1 VKRDLLEQ
9 AYSAMR
15 HDLRKTV
22 LTMLG
27 MAWGIATVVLLLA
40 YGEGFGRAIENI
52 FHSFGATAVGI
63 FPNRTS
69 EQAGGN
75 KAGVEIRFTNDD
87 VELLRNVVPLVR
99 QIARESD
106 KQGKVQYG
114 TRSFSL
120 PVMGTDPA
128 IFDIWNLHVDDGRFL
143 NDQDNLTHGLYAVI
157 GSEAKEKL
165 FSGLP
170 AVGESIRID
179 GVSFQV
185 IGVLQARMQEGDDD
199 DNRYIYIPYSS
210 MDVLQ
215 NNHYLGGIWL
225 SSQGVDHDKLT
236 KTIRESLGLAHNFKP
251 SDQRA
256 VFIFDAQKQ
265 LEQFGII
272 SMGLKIL
279 LGFIGTITLGI
290 GGIGLMNIMLVS
302 VTQRTRE
309 IGVEK
314 ALGARK
320 RDILFQF
327 LAEALVITAV
337 GGVLGIVL
345 SYAISLSV
353 GTLTLYSALAKHA
366 SAGDITLLVAPKTLF
381 VATTILALVGIGS
394 GMFPAMRA
402 ANLDPIEA
410 LRYE

>member
-1 VKRDLLEQ
+1 MTREILTQ

-15 HDLRKTV
+15 HDLRKTI

-40 YGEGFGRAIENI
+40 YGEGFGRAIQGI
-52 FHSFGATAVGI
+52 FESYGATGVGI
-63 FPNRTS
+63 YGGRTS
-69 EQAGGN
+69 QQAGGN
-75 KAGVEIRFTNDD
+75 KAGVEIRFTDED

-99 QIARESD
+99 HISRVIHKD
-106 KQGKVQYG
+106 CTVQNG
-114 TRSFSL
+114 QRSFTF
-120 PVMGTDPA
+120 PVTAADPS
-128 IFDIWNLHVDDGRFL
+128 IQSIWALDMQSGRFL
-143 NDQDNLTHGLYAVI
+143 NDQDNISHPPTVVL

-165 FSGLP
+165 FSGVP
-170 AVGESIRID
+170 AEGANIRIN

-185 IGVLQARMQEGDDD
+185 VGVGKARPQEGDDN
-199 DNRYIYIPYSS
+199 DNRIIYLPFNA

-215 NNHYLGGIWL
+215 DNHYITGIWL
-225 SSQGVDHDKLT
+225 SSEGLDHTKLT
-236 KTIRESLGLAHNFKP
+236 QTIRDSLALAHRYRA
-251 SDQRA
+251 SDDRA
-256 VFIFDAQKQ
+256 VHIFDAQKQ
-265 LEQFGII
+265 LEQFSII
-272 SMGLKIL
+272 SLGLKIL
-279 LGFIGTITLGI
+279 LAFIGTITLGI

-327 LAEALVITAV
+327 LAEALVITGV
-337 GGVLGIVL
+337 GGIFGILL
-345 SYAISLSV
+345 SYLVSVSV
-353 GTLTLYSALAKHA
+353 GTLTFYSALAQHA
-366 SAGDITLLVAPKTLF
+366 EAGDIRLIVAPGILM
-381 VATTILALVGIGS
+381 VATSILAVVGVVS
-394 GMFPAMRA
+394 GMFPALRA